1 MLLKNLSTLFCG
13 ILFGLGLVI
22 SQMVNPVKVLGFL
35 DIAGH
40 WDPSLALVMAGALIT
55 LGLAYR
61 LIIRRPAPI
70 LEQSFHLPDSTRI
83 DARLLIGAAL
93 FGVGWGLSGFCPG
106 AAIAA
111 IGYGQAE
118 ALLFTLAMCVGI
130 WLFRLIHRP
139 TH

>member
-1 MLLKNLSTLFCG
+1 MIKNLSTLFCG
-13 ILFGLGLVI
+13 TLFGLGLVI
-22 SQMVNPVKVLGFL
+22 SQMVNPVKVLAFL

-40 WDPSLALVMAGALIT
+40 WDPSLALVMASALIT
-55 LGLAYR
+55 LGLAHK
-61 LIIRRPAPI
+61 LILRRPAPI
-70 LEQSFHLPDSTRI
+70 LEQSFHLPSATRI